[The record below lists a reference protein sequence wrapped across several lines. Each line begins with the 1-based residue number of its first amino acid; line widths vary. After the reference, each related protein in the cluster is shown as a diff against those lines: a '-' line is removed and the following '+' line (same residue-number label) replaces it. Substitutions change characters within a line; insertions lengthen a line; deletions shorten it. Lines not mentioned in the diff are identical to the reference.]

1 MKWWL
6 KASSS
11 LSFAKPG
18 IEQRCVCVCGC
29 VCVHVLLFVSV
40 GLYDSVSLYSLC
52 TAHKQYQIAIMVTD
66 GDIGQLKLQES
77 GSCLCFRPYLLK
89 LTFYDKESLIPLP
102 SSSLF
107 AGSSLASGSYV
118 LEVIDYPFCA

>member
-1 MKWWL
+1 MRFCAFFLCYLKWLLSVVL
-6 KASSS
+6 KHS
-11 LSFAKPG
+11 L
-18 IEQRCVCVCGC
+18 
-29 VCVHVLLFVSV
+29 
-40 GLYDSVSLYSLC
+40 
-52 TAHKQYQIAIMVTD
+52 YQIAVMVTD

-89 LTFYDKESLIPLP
+89 LTFCDKESLIPLP

-107 AGSSLASGSYV
+107 AGSSLESGSYV